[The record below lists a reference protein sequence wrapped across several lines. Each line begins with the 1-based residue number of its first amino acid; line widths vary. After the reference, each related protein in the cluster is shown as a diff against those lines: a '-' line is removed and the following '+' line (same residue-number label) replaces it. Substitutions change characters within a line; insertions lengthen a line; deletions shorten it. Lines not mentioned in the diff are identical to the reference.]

1 MLGHKWEKV
10 TARVVGLQGGG
21 ALPAPGSGPSM
32 GMQEPRDYVVEIRK
46 PSGELLRTTVSETGR
61 FMHSLGSPMAIE
73 INFKT
78 GEAKIDPHGMAKLA
92 QEMLRYQ
99 PSAAAGIPDGGAAG
113 LTGAIAGLVN
123 AIGTTSTVTQS
134 VHVIG
139 PNGQEI
145 PAGALGGE
153 DITGLV
159 HAMMSGD
166 PAAKQAAME
175 RIRQLKEQ
183 ISQRA
188 GADAG
193 YRAPGSTFDPIG
205 PAETFSGPVTAPPPG
220 QSFAP
225 GSFSQFSSPGQ
236 YGPANPPA
244 SFGAPMAFDP
254 FGAATGQGSP
264 EQRIATLQ
272 QLLDKGILTE
282 SEFQAKRQ
290 QIINEI

>member
-1 MLGHKWEKV
+1 
-10 TARVVGLQGGG
+10 
-21 ALPAPGSGPSM
+21 
-32 GMQEPRDYVVEIRK
+32 MQELRDYLVEVRK
-46 PSGELLRTTVSETGR
+46 PNGEMLRTTVSETSR
-61 FMHSLGSPMAIE
+61 FMHALGSPMAIE

-78 GEAKIDPHGMAKLA
+78 GEAKIDVHGMSKLA

-99 PSAAAGIPDGGAAG
+99 PSAAAGMPDGGVGG
-113 LTGAIAGLVN
+113 LTGGIAGLVS
-123 AIGTTSTVTQS
+123 AIGAASTVSQS

-145 PAGALGGE
+145 PASALGGE
-153 DITGLV
+153 DISGLV

-166 PAAKQAAME
+166 PAAKQAAVE
-175 RIRQLKEQ
+175 RIRQIKEQ
-183 ISQRA
+183 LSQRA
-188 GADAG
+188 ATDAG
-193 YRAPGSTFDPIG
+193 YPAPGSAFDPIG
-205 PAETFSGPVTAPPPG
+205 AAETFSGPVTGAPPG

-225 GSFSQFSSPGQ
+225 GSFSPTGPHGQ
-236 YGPANPPA
+236 YSPASPPA

-254 FGAATGQGSP
+254 LGASTGQGTP

-290 QIINEI
+290 QIISEI